1 MIVMSLPD
9 LLSEHIDQLRSQ
21 GYTIDVIE
29 QQQEIGIVFHN
40 YLIPDSIWSRD
51 LVDLLVIAHPSYPN
65 PKMDMFWVDPTITL
79 KNGTQPNAANT
90 SESKFGRTWQ
100 RFSWHVSSWNP
111 AHDNLITYLEV
122 VNHRLRQNE

>member
-1 MIVMSLPD
+1 MSLPD

-40 YLIPDSIWSRD
+40 YPIPDSIWSRD

-79 KNGTQPNAANT
+79 K
-90 SESKFGRTWQ
+90 K
-100 RFSWHVSSWNP
+100 WH
-111 AHDNLITYLEV
+111 ATKCCQYF
-122 VNHRLRQNE
+122 